1 MSTIALR
8 PSAVSTGE
16 VFAALRA
23 ARATMRSCEHT
34 ALDLPG
40 IGNSVLATKLADWD
54 EDCLGDLT
62 AADESLGDSL
72 LGRGA
77 GSTRLLSGWSTG
89 DAPPRTQ
96 QLKLVALA
104 TAAAA
109 VFPLGVAPLRW
120 TATGGE
126 IITVAAEVPAAAGTD
141 PDDAEGTAEL
151 TSELARGSG
160 DAVKAVRWVESVTGL
175 PNTDIVAAAGIKP
188 RTWHHWRSTGATP
201 RVGTQG
207 QLWALLHSVEVLVDQ
222 LGDDLGSWL
231 RAGGP
236 DRREMLRAGQH
247 EELVAQ
253 AFREAIRRGA
263 FSDPA
268 AEAREAHGGAGFY
281 DSEPATS

>member
-1 MSTIALR
+1 MSTTAVR
-8 PSAVSTGE
+8 PGAVSTGE

-23 ARATMRSCEHT
+23 ARAAAHSCEHT

-77 GSTRLLSGWSTG
+77 VSTRLLSGWATG

-96 QLKLVALA
+96 HLKLVALA

-109 VFPLGVAPLRW
+109 VLPLGAAPLRW
-120 TATGGE
+120 TAPGGE
-126 IITVAAEVPAAAGTD
+126 IIVVTAEMPAASGAD
-141 PDDAEGTAEL
+141 PDGSEATAEL
-151 TSELARGSG
+151 SSELARETG
-160 DAVKAVRWVESVTGL
+160 DAVKAVRWVEAVTGL

-207 QLWALLHSVEVLVDQ
+207 QLWALLHSIEVLVDQ
-222 LGDDLGSWL
+222 LGDDLESWL

-236 DRREMLRAGQH
+236 DRREMLRAGEH

-268 AEAREAHGGAGFY
+268 AEARQARGGVGFY
-281 DSEPATS
+281 GGESATS